1 MDLNT
6 CTVCRVTSTR
16 ALTLCPLCKNPRHAG
31 TCANRKGECDNC
43 RYAEKQRDKE
53 DGSKTS
59 TPCGP
64 MNPGRKQQ
72 IASKQEQTVPYRR
85 SVKTAM
91 TRLSGA
97 TLDPPP
103 LVSTSDL
110 PGVTHVLI
118 PSTVLELLFRRL
130 DLLHDAIGTSKSTGN
145 GTQNIFSNQTNAEHA
160 GAKYGELVNQVS
172 ASGRILGEQNSR
184 LEDLHNKQQILLR
197 ENKALKEQL
206 SSSNIC
212 ACPNVT
218 GINSNV
224 GKNCDA
230 GGSLAS
236 DKQDPNIELTSFT
249 SNAVNSGAGSHAD
262 ASEYRENCIEWVTKE
277 RV

>member
-6 CTVCRVTSTR
+6 CTVCGVTSTR

-43 RYAEKQRDKE
+43 RYAEKRRDKE

-64 MNPGRKQQ
+64 MNPGRTKQ
-72 IASKQEQTVPYRR
+72 IASKQEQTVPSRR

-91 TRLSGA
+91 TRKTQSPAEISNTAEHASGHASSDASSDDGGQVSELNATNPTPLSGA

-103 LVSTSDL
+103 FVSASDL

-160 GAKYGELVNQVS
+160 GAKYEELVNQVS
-172 ASGRILGEQNSR
+172 ALGRILEEQNS
-184 LEDLHNKQQILLR
+184 
-197 ENKALKEQL
+197 
-206 SSSNIC
+206 
-212 ACPNVT
+212 
-218 GINSNV
+218 
-224 GKNCDA
+224 
-230 GGSLAS
+230 
-236 DKQDPNIELTSFT
+236 
-249 SNAVNSGAGSHAD
+249 
-262 ASEYRENCIEWVTKE
+262 
-277 RV
+277 